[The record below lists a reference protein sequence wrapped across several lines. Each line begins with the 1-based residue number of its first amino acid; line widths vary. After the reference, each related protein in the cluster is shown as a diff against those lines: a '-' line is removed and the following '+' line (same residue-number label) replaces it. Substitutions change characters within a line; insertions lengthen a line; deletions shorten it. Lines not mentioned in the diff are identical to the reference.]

1 MSWVSWAFTINL
13 FLHQLTHKSGKRFL
27 ARDCFALGEVVECS
41 WKNDRA
47 AIRFGFWFRC
57 CFHGAIKAL
66 GCLTVK

>member
-1 MSWVSWAFTINL
+1 
-13 FLHQLTHKSGKRFL
+13 
-27 ARDCFALGEVVECS
+27 VECS